1 MSIESPA
8 TFVSN
13 QRIHIALAV
22 ANLDRSIEFYRVLF
36 GQGPTKVRPKYSKFE
51 VADPSLNL
59 ALNETEGS
67 TSPVNSV
74 AHFGVQVETPTAIT
88 EMVEKFKSAAFETA
102 VEEEVACCYAVQDKV
117 WVTDPDGNR
126 WEVFVVLDESD
137 QYANDESECCSD
149 DSECCDSSQAC
160 C

>member
-1 MSIESPA
+1 MTIESLA
-8 TFVSN
+8 TFASN
-13 QRIHIALAV
+13 QRIHVALAV
-22 ANLDRSIEFYRVLF
+22 SNLDRAIEFYRAFF
-36 GQGPTKVRPKYSKFE
+36 GQSPTKVRPKYCKFE

-59 ALNETEGS
+59 ALNESAGS
-67 TSPVNSV
+67 TGPVNSV
-74 AHFGVQVETPTAIT
+74 AHFGIQVKTPTAIT
-88 EMVEKFKSAAFETA
+88 EMIEKFKSAALETA

-126 WEVFVVLDESD
+126 WEVFVVLDDSD
-137 QYANDESECCSD
+137 QYADDKSDCCSE